1 MQPSFV
7 LYLTGHNVLLS
18 NIWSQFLQ
26 CCLYHI
32 AFTYRTNLTDSFLFI
47 RDESLINRIMHL
59 HLYGCVKFQQKYKN
73 MFIKFET
80 DEPAVVDVVAHGDD
94 VLGYTTECGDYH
106 NIIHDVRT
114 CGSLVLSE
122 VLYILHRWMT
132 L

>member
-1 MQPSFV
+1 
-7 LYLTGHNVLLS
+7 
-18 NIWSQFLQ
+18 
-26 CCLYHI
+26 
-32 AFTYRTNLTDSFLFI
+32 
-47 RDESLINRIMHL
+47 MHL

-94 VLGYTTECGDYH
+94 VLGYTMECGDNH